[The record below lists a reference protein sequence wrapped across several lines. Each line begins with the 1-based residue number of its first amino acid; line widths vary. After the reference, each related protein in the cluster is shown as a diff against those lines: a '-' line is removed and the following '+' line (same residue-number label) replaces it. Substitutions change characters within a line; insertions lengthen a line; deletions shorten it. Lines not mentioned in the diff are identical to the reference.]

1 MNLRALVVAL
11 PLLLPV
17 ALAPSGRAGA
27 APVGKLAPAKDPAD
41 AQMKKLLDAVKTN
54 DYAAFLADGTP
65 KQRSL
70 DKRSFN
76 LVSVHF
82 APMLLK
88 GYKTTFLAT
97 LRKPDNT
104 THLWKLE
111 PAGGKEDF
119 VIKLVVIDGKV
130 DVFSIQ

>member
-1 MNLRALVVAL
+1 MNGRTLVLALALVA
-11 PLLLPV
+11 PV
-17 ALAPSGRAGA
+17 VLASPGNA
-27 APVGKLAPAKDPAD
+27 APGEKLVPAKNPAD
-41 AQMKKLLDAVKTN
+41 ALMKKGLDAVKAN
-54 DYAAFLADGTP
+54 DYAAFVADGTA
-65 KQRSL
+65 KEKSL
-70 DKRSFN
+70 SKASFN

-130 DVFSIQ
+130 DAFSIQ